1 MFNYTNGDQDDFDI
15 LAESQSSLLRVIH
28 NLKLTSSAQG
38 QEGLILI
45 YPCLSHA
52 FHTSNT
58 ICSDPT
64 LFQNLHIKL
73 PGTHKELDSLVETS
87 DITIV
92 QWWSILEN
100 TFPTFSPHSL

>member
-1 MFNYTNGDQDDFDI
+1 MLKSGKGATTRAPVGANYHQHHHNHHQYHPRLVFNYINGDQDDFDI

-64 LFQNLHIKL
+64 LFKIY
-73 PGTHKELDSLVETS
+73 
-87 DITIV
+87 I
-92 QWWSILEN
+92 
-100 TFPTFSPHSL
+100 